1 MLKGDEASC
10 NNLAKTA
17 FYPPIYSACVT
28 MAIGCVLLLTMVL
41 VEKKTKDQNGSKAK
55 KAAETPEGAEVDK
68 LICCV
73 REARELEGNYDLLH
87 RAEGGVRMLIGTSF
101 TLLSSPKERHAAAK
115 YIYGKEMKI
124 HISFHS
130 LNWNVIIWSFAHQ
143 RPVNVVQI
151 HSIISLP
158 GFTPQC
164 MLQHMFDALKL
175 SHQVQVIIMIHVIK
189 PIPQLLNL
197 FLSL

>member
-73 REARELEGNYDLLH
+73 KEARELEGNYDLLH

-115 YIYGKEMKI
+115 YIYDKEMKI
-124 HISFHS
+124 HMSKRAALRCLRSKGWSQKEGRYQTLPLVPLSSF
-130 LNWNVIIWSFAHQ
+130 L
-143 RPVNVVQI
+143 R
-151 HSIISLP
+151 
-158 GFTPQC
+158 
-164 MLQHMFDALKL
+164 
-175 SHQVQVIIMIHVIK
+175 
-189 PIPQLLNL
+189 
-197 FLSL
+197 